1 MLTVVRADGL
11 TSWTLPLSDLA
22 ERLPL
27 VQRYP
32 SHLQRV
38 LQPANEMLVA
48 AGLVWSADVRPIDG
62 DWMANYVLGSSHA

>member
-1 MLTVVRADGL
+1 VAHAERQAVWA
-11 TSWTLPLSDLA
+11 LPLTFLA
-22 ERLPL
+22 EQLPL

-48 AGLVWSADVRPIDG
+48 AGLAVSADFRQDG
-62 DWMANYVLGSSHA
+62 PVWTASYVLPPVMG